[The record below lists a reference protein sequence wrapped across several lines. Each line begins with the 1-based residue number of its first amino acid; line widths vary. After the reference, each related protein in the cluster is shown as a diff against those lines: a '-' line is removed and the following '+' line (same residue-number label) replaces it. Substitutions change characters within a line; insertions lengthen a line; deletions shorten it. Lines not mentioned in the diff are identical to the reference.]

1 MTGPLRPTYSEGQI
15 LGAADLNAQLTY
27 ERLTGVLHERTE
39 HTWGIAQGLALIAV
53 SSPDVTGAFDVSISP
68 GRAVDQLGR
77 SIVVTSTIALDPHTF
92 SQQITASGNPDDLYP
107 VFVQAIEIPQKGSQQ
122 PGKCAVNLTTRIE
135 EAVQVEFGGIGS
147 ELSVLDQPVATVDQ
161 GFGTATGTNK
171 VLVGWV
177 KFDTDHFTGVATEA
191 SGTKLRYIGVVASD
205 VAAGGGTLTL
215 HTRQS
220 GKRFTVE
227 LAETANGA
235 TLKFGKQDGTD
246 PVVSVLEVNEK
257 GDITY
262 AGKLLPPPVAAVSA
276 ESGVISDGLIVPL
289 PAGVSATAKLHIQL
303 TPFMQAPRDL
313 ILGSA
318 TGTSAAIPLVLEC
331 YAEPDSRVVH
341 CRIRWCYAATATTDY
356 IDLPGQCS
364 YLIVASG
371 G

>member
-27 ERLTGVLHERTE
+27 ERLAGVLHERTE
-39 HTWGIAQGLALIAV
+39 HTWGIAQGLGLSAV
-53 SSPDVTGAFDVSISP
+53 SSPDVPGAFDITIAP

-77 SIVVTSTIALDPHTF
+77 SIVVTAAIALDPQAF
-92 SQQITASGNPDDLYP
+92 AQQITPSGNVDDLYP
-107 VFVQAIEIPQKGSQQ
+107 VFVQAIEIPQKGSAQ

-135 EAVQVEFGGIGS
+135 EAVQVEFGGVGS
-147 ELSVLDQPVATVDQ
+147 ELSVLDQQVATVDQ
-161 GFGTATGTNK
+161 LFGTATGTIK

-227 LAETANGA
+227 LTETATGA

-246 PVVSVLEVNEK
+246 PVVSVFEVNEK
-257 GDITY
+257 GDLSY
-262 AGKLLPPPVAAVSA
+262 AGKLVPPPTAAVAA

-289 PAGVSATAKLHIQL
+289 PPGASANAKLHIQL
-303 TPFMQAPRDL
+303 TPFMQTPRDM

-318 TGTSAAIPLVLEC
+318 TGASAAIPLVLEC
-331 YAEPDSRVVH
+331 YAEPVTRRVH
-341 CRIRWCYAATATTDY
+341 CRIRWCYAATATADFV
-356 IDLPGQCS
+356 DLPGQCS